1 MCKNTNTESYNITR
15 RSAREQAFILLFEM
29 SFSDDEFSLEQI
41 KENAMDSRDV
51 EFCDYAVKVAQGVDK
66 NKDEIDE
73 IISSHLKK
81 GWKISRIS
89 KVSLAVLRLAI
100 YEMKYEK
107 DLPFAVSINE
117 AVELSKE
124 FSIDESGFVNGV
136 LGSVSRDLE
145 NN

>member
-1 MCKNTNTESYNITR
+1 MTR

-124 FSIDESGFVNGV
+124 FSIDESGFVNGI
-136 LGSVSRDLE
+136 LGAVSRDLE

>member
-124 FSIDESGFVNGV
+124 FSIDESGFVNGI
-136 LGSVSRDLE
+136 LGAVSRDLE